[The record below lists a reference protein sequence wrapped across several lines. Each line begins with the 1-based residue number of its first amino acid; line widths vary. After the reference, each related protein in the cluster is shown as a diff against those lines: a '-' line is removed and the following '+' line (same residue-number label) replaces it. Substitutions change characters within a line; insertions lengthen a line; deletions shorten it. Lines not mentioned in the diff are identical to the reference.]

1 MNPDTWG
8 QVGTGNAFAVSLP
21 HGRVRRNDYLASQGE
36 SILKSNKPGKI
47 IFVCQGCGYHSL
59 KWLGKCPECGEWD
72 SLVEERQGPT
82 ILPGGATSIQQAQPV
97 PLDSVEMDQGKRIK
111 TGIQEFDRVLG
122 GGLVPGSLILVGGD
136 PGIGKSTLMLQILHR
151 LAENKL
157 KVLYISGEESLEQI
171 KLRSDRLGI
180 GSENLWVVSEVALE
194 SIRAMAD
201 EMVPNAMVIDSIQ
214 TVFTRE
220 LASAPG
226 SVSQVREATLHLMHL
241 AKQTG
246 IPVFLVGHV
255 TKDGAIAG
263 PRLLEHIVDTVLY
276 FEGEQNNIFR
286 ILRAVKNRFGS
297 TNEIGVFEMRD
308 SGLCEVMNPS
318 AIFLSNR
325 PSLVPGSVVTA
336 SIEGSRP
343 ILLELQ
349 ALVGRA
355 SFGTP
360 RRTVLGVD
368 FNRVSLLV
376 AVMEKKLGLQLMT
389 QDIFVNVTGG
399 VKVDEPAVD
408 LGIVSA
414 IASSFSDKPVREAT
428 VVLGEIGLTGEIRSI
443 NQVGP
448 RVQEAQKMGFT
459 RCLLPEQNLE
469 HIKGIAD
476 IETVGVRTISE
487 LADLLF

>member
-1 MNPDTWG
+1 M
-8 QVGTGNAFAVSLP
+8 
-21 HGRVRRNDYLASQGE
+21 
-36 SILKSNKPGKI
+36 KSNKASKT
-47 IFVCQGCGYHSL
+47 IFVCQGCAYQSL
-59 KWLGKCPECGEWD
+59 KWMGKCPECGEWG
-72 SLVEERQGPT
+72 SLVEERQSPT
-82 ILPGGATSIQQAQPV
+82 LSSGGSMPARWARPV
-97 PLDSVEMDQGKRIK
+97 PIDAVQMNQQSRLS

-136 PGIGKSTLMLQILHR
+136 PGIGKSTLMLQVLHR
-151 LAENKL
+151 LAEGKH

-171 KLRSDRLGI
+171 KLRSDRLGT
-180 GSENLWVVSEVALE
+180 SSDDLWVVSEVALE
-194 SIRAMAD
+194 SIRAVAD
-201 EMVPNAMVIDSIQ
+201 EMVPNAMVVDSIQ
-214 TVFTRE
+214 TVFTHE
-220 LASAPG
+220 LTSAPG
-226 SVSQVREATLHLMHL
+226 SVSQVREATMHLMHL
-241 AKQTG
+241 AKRTG
-246 IPVFLVGHV
+246 IPIFLVGHV

-308 SGLCEVMNPS
+308 NGLCEVLNPS
-318 AIFLSNR
+318 AIFVSQR

-368 FNRVSLLV
+368 YNRVSLLV
-376 AVMEKKLGLQLMT
+376 AVMEKKLGLELMN

-414 IASSFSDKPVREAT
+414 IASSFFDKPVKEST
-428 VVLGEIGLTGEIRSI
+428 LVFGEIGLTGEVRGIS
-443 NQVGP
+443 QAES
-448 RVQEAQKMGFT
+448 RVHEARKMGFR
-459 RCLLPEQNLE
+459 RCLLPGNNLK
-469 HIKGIAD
+469 HLKGLTD
-476 IETVGVRTISE
+476 IEMVGVQTISE
-487 LADLLF
+487 LVDLLF

>member
-1 MNPDTWG
+1 M
-8 QVGTGNAFAVSLP
+8 
-21 HGRVRRNDYLASQGE
+21 RQGD
-36 SILKSNKPGKI
+36 SDKLTPQGKSVLKSNKASKT
-47 IFVCQGCGYHSL
+47 IFVCQGCGYQSL
-59 KWLGKCPECGEWD
+59 KWLGKCPECGEWG
-72 SLVEERQGPT
+72 SFVEERQSPALSSNGSTPT
-82 ILPGGATSIQQAQPV
+82 WRSRPV
-97 PLDSVEMDQGKRIK
+97 PIDAVEMNQRTRVS

-151 LAENKL
+151 LADHKH

-171 KLRSDRLGI
+171 KLRSDRLGT
-180 GSENLWVVSEVALE
+180 GSDGLWVVSEVALE
-194 SIRAMAD
+194 SIRAVAD
-201 EMVPNAMVIDSIQ
+201 EMVPNAMVVDSIQ
-214 TVFTRE
+214 TVFTPE
-220 LASAPG
+220 LTSAPG
-226 SVSQVREATLHLMHL
+226 SVSQVREATMHLMHL
-241 AKQTG
+241 AKRTG
-246 IPVFLVGHV
+246 IPIFLVGHV
-255 TKDGAIAG
+255 TKDGSIAG
-263 PRLLEHIVDTVLY
+263 PRLLEHMVDTVLY

-297 TNEIGVFEMRD
+297 TNEIGVFEMKNN
-308 SGLCEVMNPS
+308 GLCEVVNPS
-318 AIFLSNR
+318 AIFVSQR

-368 FNRVSLLV
+368 YNRVSLLV
-376 AVMEKKLGLQLMT
+376 AVMEKKLGLQLMN

-414 IASSFSDKPVREAT
+414 IASSFFDKPVKDST
-428 VVLGEIGLTGEIRSI
+428 LVLGEIGLTGEVRGIS
-443 NQVGP
+443 QAEP
-448 RVQEAQKMGFT
+448 RVHEARKMGFR
-459 RCLLPEQNLE
+459 RCLLPGNNLK
-469 HIKGIAD
+469 HLKGLAD
-476 IETVGVRTISE
+476 IEMVGVQTISE
-487 LADLLF
+487 LVDLLF

>member
-1 MNPDTWG
+1 M
-8 QVGTGNAFAVSLP
+8 
-21 HGRVRRNDYLASQGE
+21 
-36 SILKSNKPGKI
+36 
-47 IFVCQGCGYHSL
+47 
-59 KWLGKCPECGEWD
+59 GKCPECGEWA
-72 SLVEERQGPT
+72 SLVEERLRPT
-82 ILPGGATSIQQAQPV
+82 VSSDGSISARWSRPV
-97 PLDSVEMDQGKRIK
+97 PIDSVEMNQQRRVS
-111 TGIQEFDRVLG
+111 TGMQEFDRVLG

-136 PGIGKSTLMLQILHR
+136 PGIGKSTLMLQILHQ
-151 LAENKL
+151 LADGKH

-171 KLRSDRLGI
+171 KLRSDRLGAD
-180 GSENLWVVSEVALE
+180 SEDLWVVSEVALE

-201 EMVPNAMVIDSIQ
+201 EMVPNAMVVDSIQ
-214 TVFTRE
+214 TVFTPE
-220 LASAPG
+220 LTSAPG
-226 SVSQVREATLHLMHL
+226 SVSQVREATMRLMRL
-241 AKQTG
+241 AKRTG
-246 IPVFLVGHV
+246 IPIFLIGHV

-263 PRLLEHIVDTVLY
+263 PRLLEHMVDTVLY

-308 SGLCEVMNPS
+308 NGLCEVVNPS
-318 AIFLSNR
+318 AIFVSQR

-336 SIEGSRP
+336 SVEGSRP

-368 FNRVSLLV
+368 YNRVSLLV
-376 AVMEKKLGLQLMT
+376 AVMEKKLGLELMN

-414 IASSFSDKPVREAT
+414 IASSFFDKPVKEST
-428 VVLGEIGLTGEIRSI
+428 LVFGEIGLTGEVRGIS
-443 NQVGP
+443 QAEP
-448 RVQEAQKMGFT
+448 RVHEAQKMGFG
-459 RCLLPEQNLE
+459 RCLLPRNNLKNL
-469 HIKGIAD
+469 KGLDD
-476 IETVGVRTISE
+476 IEMIGVETISE
-487 LADLLF
+487 LVDLLF